1 MSYSFTTEPIDAGAG
16 EGAISEAID
25 AAVYAKIGRRMVDD
39 ETSAVVAVAKRAVLG
54 LVEVLGPGVTSY
66 TVTIEGHHPTSRTMG
81 NFWLGVDAVDYDE

>member
-1 MSYSFTTEPIDAGAG
+1 MSYSFTTDPIDAGAG

-25 AAVYAKIGRRMVDD
+25 AVAHSKDD

-81 NFWLGVDAVDYDE
+81 NFWLGVDAVGYDE